1 MNELLQQYNQETPEF
16 REQLESGLIYLA
28 TFGLEDPIR
37 PNIKAPIEL
46 IKYGHNDKSDES
58 KLV

>member
-1 MNELLQQYNQETPEF
+1 MLQQYNQETLEF

-37 PNIKAPIEL
+37 SNIKVPIEL
-46 IKYGHNDKSDES
+46 IKYGHIDKTEENRT
-58 KLV
+58 V